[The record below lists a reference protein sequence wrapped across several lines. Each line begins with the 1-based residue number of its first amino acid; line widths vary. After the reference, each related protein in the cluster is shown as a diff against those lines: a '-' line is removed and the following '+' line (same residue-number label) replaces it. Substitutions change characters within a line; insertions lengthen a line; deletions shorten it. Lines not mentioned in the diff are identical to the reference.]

1 MDSATVHA
9 GTKCRL
15 EVLEQQREGFRHG
28 HQKPLSIYKQLTSLL
43 TLNFVIKLTKGADGA
58 CRDDAGKMKPA
69 VVLWLSEFFPTMC
82 SCSPLNT
89 VDKNGQG
96 FAHSL
101 TGYPPVLAN
110 MTGMTIRD
118 RHPKFLATAMS
129 WPRFLYSKYTDDSK
143 NLEKGFLQGT
153 LLLKA
158 YKFIFTS
165 PTSARDVKDN
175 KCGPPSSPSQ
185 TSQTFTSQLHKGTS
199 VQFALSNVGSPRSND
214 GNFDYILFHNNIVDF
229 FESPPGPAAIADIE
243 ELLLWWFWP
252 LFQYLITQSM
262 LQKSIQSLAGSSLL
276 NVPGIKEH
284 L

>member
-1 MDSATVHA
+1 MLTKESHSVVVQAEENWETVLQVEESRTLVAQPITTGASIVAHHPSRERDSEETQALNRADQFLMFSNTSSTVARGKFIPMDASSPPQNMDSATVHA

-28 HQKPLSIYKQLTSLL
+28 HQKPLSIYKQ
-43 TLNFVIKLTKGADGA
+43 LTKGADGA

-185 TSQTFTSQLHKGTS
+185 TSQTFTSQLHKGTCS
-199 VQFALSNVGSPRSND
+199 F
-214 GNFDYILFHNNIVDF
+214 
-229 FESPPGPAAIADIE
+229 
-243 ELLLWWFWP
+243 
-252 LFQYLITQSM
+252 TT
-262 LQKSIQSLAGSSLL
+262 
-276 NVPGIKEH
+276 
-284 L
+284 